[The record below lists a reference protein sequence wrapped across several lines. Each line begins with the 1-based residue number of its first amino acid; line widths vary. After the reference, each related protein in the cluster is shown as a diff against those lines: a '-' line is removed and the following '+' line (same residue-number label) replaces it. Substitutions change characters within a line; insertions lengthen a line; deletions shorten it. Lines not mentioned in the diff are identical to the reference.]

1 MIIFIILLLIIF
13 LIIFY
18 FLKNKNMEH
27 FNSIRTAYNPHICSK
42 GAGIN
47 RKYDY
52 CKLCELMDENNN
64 CVKCSENIAHCN
76 ISNFV

>member
-1 MIIFIILLLIIF
+1 
-13 LIIFY
+13 
-18 FLKNKNMEH
+18 MEH